1 MEQTERSVKVVFAGL
16 HQTARFERLANH
28 PLAHFGD
35 PICVGPLAAQHAY
48 DLLTD
53 PLRALGYR
61 FENDHVAA
69 RVLALANNQPSLIQ
83 LFGVKL
89 LAHLDHRG
97 TPTTLPQIVTTADV
111 EAVWSEESLRKNFRR
126 RFDWTINLDPR
137 YKIIAYSVAYHAHSH
152 GAGSALSQAELRSQ
166 CEQWWPRG
174 FAAEDVRTGEFRT
187 LLDECVSLGVLSY
200 DQAEGAY
207 RLRTANVLALL
218 GSPEAVEEVLYTADS
233 TRLPDSFDGSLWRP
247 PYAGGPTRSPLTSA
261 QVASLLAA
269 RNQVCVVAGTD
280 ALAVSR
286 CAQVL
291 HDENAHAV
299 YGRSNPIREV
309 TAADLGSACRSAA
322 TDPGH
327 SVVLL
332 DLRNVTRPAA
342 AEAWARARETIA
354 TRVGSTLGVVLISD
368 SAQAPLWVV
377 ANAQADASSRLITLH
392 RYDNTGL
399 RLWLHETTIPFQ
411 DDASRAELLA
421 VSGGWPMLLNRVADA
436 CSGEHD
442 ADSRAS
448 ALDDLRLW
456 LAQPASAEELLNAL
470 GVRTDEV
477 LAAAWNFLVTELS
490 DEATDAQTLAELMAL
505 SAAGGQHAALLPERL
520 SAAGY
525 DSTSALVDVFRI
537 LGVLVV
543 DGADGQLRLE
553 AVAASVA
560 GAAGAAG
567 VSETKATG

>member
-1 MEQTERSVKVVFAGL
+1 M
-16 HQTARFERLANH
+16 
-28 PLAHFGD
+28 
-35 PICVGPLAAQHAY
+35 AA
-48 DLLTD
+48 
-53 PLRALGYR
+53 
-61 FENDHVAA
+61 
-69 RVLALANNQPSLIQ
+69 
-83 LFGVKL
+83 
-89 LAHLDHRG
+89 
-97 TPTTLPQIVTTADV
+97 
-111 EAVWSEESLRKNFRR
+111 
-126 RFDWTINLDPR
+126 
-137 YKIIAYSVAYHAHSH
+137 
-152 GAGSALSQAELRSQ
+152 
-166 CEQWWPRG
+166 G
-174 FAAEDVRTGEFRT
+174 FAAEDVRTDEFRA

-218 GSPEAVEEVLYTADS
+218 GSPEEIGDVLDAADS
-233 TRLPDSFDGSLWRP
+233 TRLPDSFDGSLMRP
-247 PYAGGPTRSPLTSA
+247 AYDDGGQTRSPLTSV

-280 ALAVSR
+280 ALTIAR
-286 CAQVL
+286 CARVL

-309 TAADLGSACRSAA
+309 TAADLESAGRSAA
-322 TDPGH
+322 ANSGH
-327 SVVLL
+327 SVVVV
-332 DLRNVTRPAA
+332 DLRGVTRPAA
-342 AEAWARARETIA
+342 ARAWTQAREAIA
-354 TRVGSTLGVVLISD
+354 TTRVGSTLGIVLVTD

-377 ANAQADASSRLITLH
+377 VNAQADASSRLITLH

-411 DDASRAELLA
+411 DDGSRAELLA
-421 VSGGWPMLLNRVADA
+421 VSGGWPLLLNRVADA

-456 LAQPASAEELLNAL
+456 LDQPAGAAELLNAL
-470 GVRTDEV
+470 GVQTDEV
-477 LAAAWNFLVTELS
+477 LAAAWDFLVTELS

-505 SAAGGQHAALLPERL
+505 SAAGGQHPALLPERL
-520 SAAGY
+520 SEAGY
-525 DSTSALVDVFRI
+525 GSTSALVDVFRI

-560 GAAGAAG
+560 GVSAAG
-567 VSETKATG
+567 VSETKATS